1 VNVALWI
8 ASRYLRTRRPTAF
21 IAILT
26 TLSVIGVTVGVAALL
41 TVLAV
46 MNGFEREIRTRV
58 AGTNAHVLV
67 LSFDD
72 TGIADTASALRTL
85 RSTPGVVAV
94 APFIYRKALATHGNL
109 AEGLVVKGVDL
120 AAERRVTTVARDI
133 APPLDSIPGARPGK
147 TPGVVLGTELA
158 ERLRAG
164 VGDRVVLASF
174 EGGARTAV
182 GLVPKLATFEVV
194 GLFHSGLYEYD
205 ANLAYVSLRSAAD
218 FFAAGNTVTGV
229 EVHVED
235 LFRAAEVRERALK
248 RLGGFPYRATDWMEM
263 NANLFSFMKVEKSVM
278 ALILGLI
285 VLVAALNIV
294 STLLMVVLV
303 KRRDIGS
310 LLTQGAS
317 PGDVR
322 RIFLFEGLLIG
333 GVGTGAG
340 TLLGLLLCRVLE
352 GFRIPAD
359 VYFLAKLPIALEWSD
374 VAWVIVAALA
384 LCVVAAL
391 YPASYAARI
400 PPAEAV
406 RET

>member
-1 VNVALWI
+1 MNVAFWI

-72 TGIADTASALRTL
+72 TGIADTATALGAI
-85 RSTPGVVAV
+85 RSVPKVVAV
-94 APFIYRKALATHGNL
+94 APFLYRKALATHGNL

-133 APPLDSIPGARPGK
+133 KPALDSIPGAAAGRVPG
-147 TPGVVLGTELA
+147 
-158 ERLRAG
+158 
-164 VGDRVVLASF
+164 VVLASF
-174 EGGARTAV
+174 EGGVRTAV

-205 ANLAYVSLRSAAD
+205 ANLAYVSLGSAAE
-218 FFAAGNTVTGV
+218 FFGARGTVTGI
-229 EVHVED
+229 EVRVED
-235 LFRAAEVRERALK
+235 LFRAAQVRERILR

-317 PGDVR
+317 PSDVR
-322 RIFLFEGLLIG
+322 RIFLFEGVLIG
-333 GVGTGAG
+333 GVGTAAG
-340 TLLGLLLCRVLE
+340 TALGLVLCRLLA

-359 VYFLAKLPIALEWSD
+359 VYFLARLPVQLEWSD
-374 VAWVIVAALA
+374 VAWVMVAALV

>member
-1 VNVALWI
+1 MNVALWI
-8 ASRYLRTRRPTAF
+8 ATRYLRTRRPTAF

-26 TLSVIGVTVGVAALL
+26 TLSVIGVTVGVAALI

-46 MNGFEREIRTRV
+46 MNGFENEIRTRV
-58 AGTNAHVLV
+58 AGTNAPVLI

-72 TGIADTASALRTL
+72 SGITDTTHALAAIRRVQGVTG
-85 RSTPGVVAV
+85 V
-94 APFIYRKALATHGNL
+94 APFVYRKAMATHGNL

-120 AAERRVTTVARDI
+120 AAERRVTTVASNIRP
-133 APPLDSIPGARPGK
+133 ALDSIPTVAKSGV
-147 TPGVVLGTELA
+147 PGVVLGTELA
-158 ERLRAG
+158 DRLRASRG
-164 VGDRVVLASF
+164 ERIVLASF
-174 EGGARTAV
+174 EGGVRTAA

-205 ANLAYVSLRSAAD
+205 ANLAYISLPAASE
-218 FFAAGNTVTGV
+218 FFGSHGTVTGIEIQV
-229 EVHVED
+229 KD
-235 LFRAAEVRERALK
+235 LFDAPKVRDRVLR
-248 RLGGFPYRATDWMEM
+248 RLGGFPYRGTDWIEM

-317 PGDVR
+317 PSDVR

-333 GVGTGAG
+333 FVGTVAG
-340 TLLGLLLCRVLE
+340 TGLGVVLCRILR

-359 VYFLAKLPIALEWSD
+359 VYFLSHLPVQLEWTD
-374 VAWVIVAALA
+374 VMWVMFAALA

-400 PPAEAV
+400 PPAEAI
-406 RET
+406 REA

>member
-26 TLSVIGVTVGVAALL
+26 TLSVIGVTGGVAALL

-58 AGTNAHVLV
+58 AGTNAHVLI
-67 LSFDD
+67 LSYDD
-72 TGIADTASALRTL
+72 SGITDTSTALPAIRQVKDVE
-85 RSTPGVVAV
+85 GV
-94 APFIYRKALATHGNL
+94 APFLYRKALATHGNL

-120 AAERRVTTVARDI
+120 TAERRVTTVASNI
-133 APPLDSIPGARPGK
+133 KPALDSIPLVTPGNV
-147 TPGVVLGTELA
+147 PGVVLGSELA

-164 VGDRVVLASF
+164 VGDHVILASF
-174 EGGARTAV
+174 EGGVRTAA
-182 GLVPKLATFEVV
+182 GLVPKLGTFEVV
-194 GLFHSGLYEYD
+194 GIFHSGLYEYD
-205 ANLAYVSLRSAAD
+205 ANLAYVALPAAAE
-218 FFAAGNTVTGV
+218 FFGAHGSITGI
-229 EVHVED
+229 EVKVAD
-235 LFRAAEVRERALK
+235 LFHASVVRDRVLK
-248 RLGGFPYRATDWMEM
+248 RLGGFPYRGTDWIEM
-263 NANLFSFMKVEKSVM
+263 NSNLFSFMKVEKGVM

-303 KRRDIGS
+303 KRRDIGA

-317 PGDVR
+317 PSDVL

-333 GVGTGAG
+333 VVGTALG
-340 TLLGLLLCRVLE
+340 TGLGLVLCRVLH
-352 GFRIPAD
+352 GFHIPAD
-359 VYFLAKLPIALEWSD
+359 VYFLSALPVQLEWSD
-374 VAWVIVAALA
+374 VTWVALAALG

-391 YPASYAARI
+391 YPAFYAAKL
-400 PPAEAV
+400 PPAEAI

>member
-1 VNVALWI
+1 VNLALWI
-8 ASRYLRTRRPTAF
+8 AGRYLRTRRPTAF

-26 TLSVIGVTVGVAALL
+26 TISVIGVTVGVAALI

-46 MNGFEREIRTRV
+46 MNGFEGEIRRRI
-58 AGTNAHVLV
+58 AGTTAHVLI

-72 TGIADTASALRTL
+72 TGIADTSRAMRTI
-85 RSTPGVVAV
+85 RATEGVTGA
-94 APFIYRKALATHGNL
+94 APFIYRKALATHQNL

-120 AAERRVTTVARDI
+120 AAEREVTTVAANI
-133 APPLDSIPGARPGK
+133 QPPLASIPESTRSG
-147 TPGVVLGTELA
+147 TPGIVLGDELA
-158 ERLRAG
+158 DRLRAQ
-164 VGDRVVLASF
+164 VGDHVVLASF
-174 EGGARTAV
+174 EGGVQSAL
-182 GLVPKLATFEVV
+182 GLVPKLASFEVV
-194 GLFHSGLYEYD
+194 ALFHSGLYEYD
-205 ANLAYVSLRSAAD
+205 ANLAYIGLRSAAEL
-218 FFAAGNTVTGV
+218 FGTGRAITGV
-229 EVHVED
+229 EVRAKEM
-235 LFRAAEVRERALK
+235 FRAPQLADTLIR
-248 RLGGFPYRATDWMEM
+248 RLGGYPYRSTDWIEM
-263 NANLFSFMKVEKSVM
+263 NANLFAFMKVEKAVM

-310 LLTQGAS
+310 LMAQGAS

-322 RIFLFEGLLIG
+322 RVFVCEGLLIG
-333 GVGTGAG
+333 AVGTLCG
-340 TLLGLLLCRVLE
+340 TALGVLLCRLLR

-359 VYFLAKLPIALEWSD
+359 VYFLARLPVEMDWSD
-374 VAWVIVAALA
+374 VGLVAVAALV

-406 RET
+406 REV